1 VISIGKAEALS
12 SGSTRPGGRRG
23 GVLGTISGDFVLL
36 EIVLIILV
44 VVALASILILNGT
57 KLAESAAR
65 PASATELH
73 DVQIAVTA
81 AMAAENTPTFSGGAL
96 DRSHNLYIGSVS
108 VGDYI
113 KGGNSVLSGSYLV
126 EPDGSVESIVA
137 P

>member
-1 VISIGKAEALS
+1 VIESGEAIALS
-12 SGSTRPGGRRG
+12 SRSARS
-23 GVLGTISGDFVLL
+23 GVHRVRLLGLISSDFVLM
-36 EIVLIILV
+36 EIGLIALV

-57 KLAESAAR
+57 KLAESSAR

-81 AMAAENTPTFSGGAL
+81 AMAAENTTAFTGGTL
-96 DRSHNLYIGSVS
+96 DGSHNLYIGNVA

-113 KGGNSVLSGSYLV
+113 KGGNSVLSGSYRV